1 MPTTNDFDYK
11 RYLNLVKQRKTLF
24 LVTALAVMTITVIVS
39 YVLPEKY
46 EAKCTV
52 FIEKALINE
61 LVRGFAVTPSMEDKI
76 KGLNYAMASRPL
88 LQKVVSDL
96 DLNLGKNGDTDTLI
110 SQFQKDTKVELR
122 DKENL
127 FTISYTGENPK
138 RARDYVNTLV
148 RRYIEENSS
157 SIRAESYGAS
167 KFLSEQITVLK
178 EKMDKAEA
186 EVNRFRMEKGSVATA
201 DPAALEREISGAQQR
216 IDEIAFRKAQLE
228 ASRNQL
234 KKHNPAQMRLQTLE
248 KKLEEMRV
256 EYTDRYP
263 EVMRLKSEIE
273 SVREQALAS
282 SGQARLGGAEMQE
295 LERIDAELRALRS
308 AESKQ
313 YANIASSR
321 AMLRNIPA
329 ARAELEQ
336 LERDKANQKQVYD
349 QLVTRHGQSEF
360 SKQMEV
366 EDKGTTFRVVD
377 PAVLPVKPT
386 SPNRIA
392 IILGGIAG
400 GLAAAFGLVLL
411 LDYYDESVKSLDGL
425 KALGLPVLAVIPKM
439 QIPAEIRQQKA
450 YDVRLYAISA
460 CYFSL
465 ILIVLLLELMQIP
478 LFSSSLNSLQLKQY
492 LSQAAGQFK

>member
-295 LERIDAELRALRS
+295 LERIDAELRHSGQRS
-308 AESKQ
+308 P
-313 YANIASSR
+313 SSTPILPR
-321 AMLRNIPA
+321 HGLCFATFPQQGQNW
-329 ARAELEQ
+329 
-336 LERDKANQKQVYD
+336 NSWN
-349 QLVTRHGQSEF
+349 VTRPIRNRSTTSLSHAMGSRSSQNRWRWRTRGPLSE
-360 SKQMEV
+360 
-366 EDKGTTFRVVD
+366 
-377 PAVLPVKPT
+377 
-386 SPNRIA
+386 
-392 IILGGIAG
+392 
-400 GLAAAFGLVLL
+400 
-411 LDYYDESVKSLDGL
+411 
-425 KALGLPVLAVIPKM
+425 
-439 QIPAEIRQQKA
+439 
-450 YDVRLYAISA
+450 
-460 CYFSL
+460 
-465 ILIVLLLELMQIP
+465 
-478 LFSSSLNSLQLKQY
+478 
-492 LSQAAGQFK
+492 